1 MIKGIG
7 TDIIE
12 IDRIKKSLEKQT
24 FLDRIYTKAEQ
35 RLYHG
40 NNPQT
45 LAGNFAVKEAVAKA
59 LGCGFNGCSPL
70 EIEVLRKLSGA
81 PHINLYGNTKKIFD
95 DMGCKNIFV
104 SISHSKENA
113 IAYVV
118 IEG

>member
-12 IDRIKKSLEKQT
+12 IERIEKSLDKQT

-40 NNPQT
+40 SNPQT
-45 LAGNFAVKEAVAKA
+45 LAGNFAVKEAVSKA
-59 LGCGFNGCSPL
+59 LGCGFKGCSPF
-70 EIEVLRKLSGA
+70 EIEVLRKRSGA
-81 PHINLYGNTKKIFD
+81 PYINLYGNTKKIFD
-95 DMGCKNIFV
+95 ETGGKNIFV

-113 IAYVV
+113 IAFVI